1 MQCDNPACSWW
12 ADGVPSA
19 TMLDESLV
27 WPPEPLAPQKPFH
40 ERAWRLV
47 GPSNRVL
54 VCEIVGVTTG
64 LEVHAR
70 YDGEADPVRTQLTAR
85 LARCTSARGA
95 VAGSGARLGE
105 LSRARSRRLRC
116 RRLVGTPVTTPSAS

>member
-12 ADGVPSA
+12 ADGPPDA
-19 TMLDESLV
+19 TVLEKSYV
-27 WPPEPLAPQKPFH
+27 WPLEPLAPRKPFH

-54 VCEIVGVTTG
+54 LCEIVGVPTG

-70 YDGEADPVRTQLTAR
+70 YDLEADPVRTQLTAG
-85 LARCTSARGA
+85 LAD
-95 VAGSGARLGE
+95 ARLLAAKWREAALGLGNFLE
-105 LSRARSRRLRC
+105 LDLD
-116 RRLVGTPVTTPSAS
+116 V

>member
-1 MQCDNPACSWW
+1 
-12 ADGVPSA
+12 
-19 TMLDESLV
+19 LV
-27 WPPEPLAPQKPFH
+27 WPPEPQKPFY

-70 YDGEADPVRTQLTAR
+70 YDGEADPVRTQLTSGLPDAR
-85 LARCTSARGA
+85 VLAAQWREAA
-95 VAGSGARLGE
+95 LALGSFLDLDA
-105 LSRARSRRLRC
+105 
-116 RRLVGTPVTTPSAS
+116 